1 MLRQISLLTLA
12 SYCFDQGSR
21 GCSGKAHCFW
31 KTSDSDVIIS
41 YFTYYNVLYCMQKQL
56 NCLLSLFPCGS
67 FTMTLSQN
75 VVPES
80 CSFSPHR
87 RGVFFPVEAK

>member
-21 GCSGKAHCFW
+21 GCSGKAHRFW

-41 YFTYYNVLYCMQKQL
+41 YFTYYNVLYAKTIKLFAILVSMQ
-56 NCLLSLFPCGS
+56 
-67 FTMTLSQN
+67 
-75 VVPES
+75 V
-80 CSFSPHR
+80 SP
-87 RGVFFPVEAK
+87 